1 MSEASPNSPSQSQAV
16 ESSPSLPPKV
26 QPQQGRLARLIR
38 IAFIGSGGIRAGWRL
53 AVFLVIVIGLI
64 VGLSFTARRFN
75 ARVSRSDA
83 RRSDKL
89 WINSL
94 PEVQSGKTVT
104 NSLSKPR
111 WREPVRRN

>member
-1 MSEASPNSPSQSQAV
+1 MSEASPNSPPQSQAV

-64 VGLSFTARRFN
+64 VGLSFTARRLGHT
-75 ARVSRSDA
+75 AASRSSLEP
-83 RRSDKL
+83 RSMLQD
-89 WINSL
+89 
-94 PEVQSGKTVT
+94 
-104 NSLSKPR
+104 
-111 WREPVRRN
+111 EPVAFLVVLFASWVMSRIEHR